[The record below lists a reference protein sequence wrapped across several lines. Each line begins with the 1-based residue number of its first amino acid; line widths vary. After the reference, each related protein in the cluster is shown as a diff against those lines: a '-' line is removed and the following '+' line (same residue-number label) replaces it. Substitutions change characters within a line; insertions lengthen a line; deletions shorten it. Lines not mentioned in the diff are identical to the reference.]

1 MLGTSKAAEMLLLNH
16 KLSAHE
22 AAKFNFVS
30 EVYAGAEQDTQIWQ
44 RIQDFAK
51 LPPGSI
57 SVSKR
62 LMRRF
67 EENAL
72 MAACEFEVDGLRKR
86 FVSEEAQN
94 AIVNF
99 VSRKAKSKL

>member
-1 MLGTSKAAEMLLLNH
+1 MLGSSKAAEMLLLNH
-16 KLSAHE
+16 KLSAYE
-22 AAKFNFVS
+22 ALKFNFVS
-30 EVYAGAEQDTQIWQ
+30 EVYAGADQNTQIWP
-44 RIQDFAK
+44 RIQEFAK

-57 SVSKR
+57 SVTKR
-62 LMRRF
+62 LIRRF
-67 EENAL
+67 DENAL

-99 VSRKAKSKL
+99 MSRKAKSKL